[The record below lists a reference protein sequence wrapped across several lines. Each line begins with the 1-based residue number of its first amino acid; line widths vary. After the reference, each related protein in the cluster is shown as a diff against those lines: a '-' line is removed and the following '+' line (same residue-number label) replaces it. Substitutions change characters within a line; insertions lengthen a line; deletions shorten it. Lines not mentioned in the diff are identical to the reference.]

1 MPHWIPPWPAAPA
14 DRLLL
19 GASLLIALCVAAVLA
34 AVAANFAMAHGSGAV
49 AQRRRSPVA
58 TASMLGFAYLFY
70 VLIHRRIGVV
80 PVAHLPT
87 LWALTA
93 AGCLLVIAGSGVNIA
108 GRLNLGRNWADQ
120 VTLYES
126 QSLVTTGVYGIVRHP
141 LYASLIWIFVGTAL
155 AYHNPAALA
164 AALLIFTPAMAV
176 RARQEEALLARAF
189 ADYAA
194 YQKQVGMLW
203 PRLPRRA

>member
-1 MPHWIPPWPAAPA
+1 MPHWIPPWPAALP

-19 GASLLIALCVAAVLA
+19 CASALIGLCVAAVLA
-34 AVAANFAMAHGSGAV
+34 AVAANFAMARASGAV
-49 AQRRRSPVA
+49 SERRRSPVA
-58 TASMLGFAYLFY
+58 TATMLGFAYAFY
-70 VLIHRRIGVV
+70 VMIHRRIGVAPV
-80 PVAHLPT
+80 PPSAALV
-87 LWALTA
+87 ALTL
-93 AGCLLVIAGSGVNIA
+93 AGCLLVVAGSAVNIA

-120 VTLYES
+120 VTLYDS

-141 LYASLIWIFVGTAL
+141 LYASLIWIFVGTAM

-176 RARQEEALLARAF
+176 RARQEEALLGQAF
-189 ADYAA
+189 LEYAA
-194 YQKQVGMLW
+194 YQKRVGMLW